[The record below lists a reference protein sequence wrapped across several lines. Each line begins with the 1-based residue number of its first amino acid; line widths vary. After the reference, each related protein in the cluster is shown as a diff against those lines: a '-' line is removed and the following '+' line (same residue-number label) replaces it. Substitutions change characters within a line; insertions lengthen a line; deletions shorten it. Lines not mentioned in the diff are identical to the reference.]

1 MLFQAFLM
9 ALMAACLGIVSQHIG
24 NRAYDDA
31 SKSASRFFTLSF
43 TAGATLSLLLLA
55 LRSTIFTFVVSTP
68 PEIFED
74 LMKYSG
80 IIAFDIFFNYI
91 SLTYTTLLQSI
102 GDTKRPVIVN
112 GVAVG
117 INALLDPFLVLE

>member
-1 MLFQAFLM
+1 MGVPPLVNQLIVVAYNLANAYRLSVYSDITVAVPRQVWPVIMLFQAFLM

-74 LMKYSG
+74 LMKYSWH
-80 IIAFDIFFNYI
+80 NR
-91 SLTYTTLLQSI
+91 L
-102 GDTKRPVIVN
+102 
-112 GVAVG
+112 
-117 INALLDPFLVLE
+117 